1 MIKHLTDGRTGILL
15 ATLVFFVLLYPLT
28 KPFPYSDDWS
38 YIGFLANPWS
48 FDTSWLFSLHND
60 HRIPLQK
67 FFHLVLLNLTGGD
80 FRILIA
86 ANVMVIA
93 ATSIC
98 WVMMSRLILNEQS
111 WAEWIVPG
119 VLLGFGFN
127 TVAWGFSFQFLS
139 GLFFLALANL
149 LWVRSVLTERNNLGG
164 GAYLSLTLCALCGG
178 NGLITSTIV
187 GFGFLCA
194 FFSRGFR
201 RSSLAVR
208 FCFLLW
214 GITILVVWLG
224 WTSSPA
230 TEVQANNQE
239 EYAFFAIGML
249 KSWLGIFAINSSF
262 FKTLFAIF
270 VLIIALGGS
279 ILLMLRIK
287 RNNSSY
293 CSPLIV
299 LPVFLS
305 ALQAVVMIIAV
316 SYSRAGVQPW
326 SPGLELHYGYLV
338 TALPLSAWIVI
349 LILSK
354 GALRNFLLGAFVLIV
369 GAAYLINAGW
379 RIKAA
384 QDEYRRGTVVVAD
397 IVSTLSASVVA
408 QRHIKEFYFIEGE
421 QAEIAVS
428 KGLVSL
434 RETRFWSTNAVE

>member
-1 MIKHLTDGRTGILL
+1 M
-15 ATLVFFVLLYPLT
+15 
-28 KPFPYSDDWS
+28 
-38 YIGFLANPWS
+38 
-48 FDTSWLFSLHND
+48 
-60 HRIPLQK
+60 QK

-98 WVMMSRLILNEQS
+98 WVMLSRLILNEQS
-111 WAEWIVPG
+111 WSEWLVPG

-149 LWVRSVLTERNNLGG
+149 LWVKSVLTGRDKLGD
-164 GAYLSLTLCALCGG
+164 GAYLALAFCALCGG
-178 NGLITSTIV
+178 NGLITSTIL

-194 FFSRGFR
+194 IIFSRGLR
-201 RSSLAVR
+201 SSSLAAR
-208 FCFLLW
+208 FCLLVW
-214 GITILVVWLG
+214 GITVLAIWLG
-224 WTSSPA
+224 WTSSAA
-230 TEVQANNQE
+230 TEVQANDQE
-239 EYAFFAIGML
+239 QYVYFAFGML

-262 FKTLFAIF
+262 IKSLFATFI
-270 VLIIALGGS
+270 LIIALGGS
-279 ILLMLRIK
+279 FLLMLRNK
-287 RNNSSY
+287 PGNSGSY
-293 CSPLIV
+293 PSLVV

-305 ALQAVVMIIAV
+305 ALQTVAMIVAI
-316 SYSRAGVQPW
+316 SYSRAGMQPW

-354 GALRNFLLGAFVLIV
+354 GVLRNFLLGAFVLVV
-369 GAAYLINAGW
+369 GFAFLTNAGW

-384 QDEYRRGTVVVAD
+384 QDEYRRGTAVAAD
-397 IVSTLSASVVA
+397 IVSPVSADVVA
-408 QRHIKEFYFIEGE
+408 QRHIKEFYWVEGE

-428 KGLVSL
+428 NGLVLL
-434 RETRFWSTNAVE
+434 RETRFWSPRVVD